1 MPRTFRSQCIFLRV
15 DCRQRCDVAANADTV
30 LGAGILTWVA
40 RNVLGAFN
48 DRMHAAAVGHTGETL
63 DLFLCH
69 KAMFQQVLRDFH
81 TLFGLG
87 DLLATHSRCKHS
99 LPQTSQRS
107 LLLGSLFFAGL
118 L

>member
-48 DRMHAAAVGHTGETL
+48 DRMHAAAVGHTGKRSISSSATKPCFNRFCEIS
-63 DLFLCH
+63 
-69 KAMFQQVLRDFH
+69 H